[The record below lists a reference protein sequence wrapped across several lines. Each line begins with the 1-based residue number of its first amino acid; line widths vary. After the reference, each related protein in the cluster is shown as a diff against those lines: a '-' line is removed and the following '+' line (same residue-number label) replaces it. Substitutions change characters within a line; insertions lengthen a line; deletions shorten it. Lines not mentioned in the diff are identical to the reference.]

1 MYPISALDIF
11 QVKLSIHE
19 IPTKKGKSQDQ
30 YNILKVYQLNIIGH
44 LDPYYSHLKKKKNK
58 KYSGS
63 EIFDMVF
70 YTQSCVKI
78 QLKITGDYHCQS
90 KEKCLWCSRSTNDSL
105 LENKLFLRALKKI
118 EICQAKHLFSRKSRR
133 FQSWVARPRE

>member
-19 IPTKKGKSQDQ
+19 IPTKKGKSQDY
-30 YNILKVYQLNIIGH
+30 YNILKVYQLNMIGY
-44 LDPYYSHLKKKKNK
+44 LDPYYSHLKKNK
-58 KYSGS
+58 IYIYSGS

-105 LENKLFLRALKKI
+105 LENKLFLRALKKSKF
-118 EICQAKHLFSRKSRR
+118 AKQNIY
-133 FQSWVARPRE
+133 FQESPGVFRVG